1 MLIKLKSNYIEKSE
15 KDNGITLVAL
25 VITVIIIIIL
35 ATVTLNF
42 TFGENGII
50 TKANQAKYMAE
61 LSSFKEELGM
71 WQMGKSME
79 YEDFEAGTVVA
90 GENSLTYA
98 IGDKEVMEGNI
109 YDVIQS
115 LRNSD
120 FAGKLEVIGGELLLN
135 STDNLLISVM
145 LGTIIV
151 GYYSNYSM
159 IISAISLIITTM
171 ATAISASVGNLNAQT
186 DSKQNYKIFNVL
198 VYLFNFIT
206 TVGMIGFFL
215 VINDFI
221 KVWIGDSYILSTDVV
236 LAIAISFYISNSQS
250 PIWMYREALGLFKE
264 VKYTGLAAAII
275 NLVLS
280 IILGKII
287 GLAGILIATP
297 ISKLC
302 TTSLFEPIIIFK
314 KSFHMSTKKYFIT
327 QIKYFCIMILALSVS
342 IFVCH
347 FVQFENIFV
356 KMILK
361 GIISVVISVIICILL
376 TRKTEEYKELKSR
389 AMDKL
394 KFIKVKG

>member
-1 MLIKLKSNYIEKSE
+1 MSCTLFYNLYLQRKAQKMYPFIDKHVVLEKERKKETLKNVKDTFLYKL
-15 KDNGITLVAL
+15 
-25 VITVIIIIIL
+25 
-35 ATVTLNF
+35 
-42 TFGENGII
+42 GE
-50 TKANQAKYMAE
+50 
-61 LSSFKEELGM
+61 
-71 WQMGKSME
+71 
-79 YEDFEAGTVVA
+79 V
-90 GENSLTYA
+90 
-98 IGDKEVMEGNI
+98 
-109 YDVIQS
+109 
-115 LRNSD
+115 
-120 FAGKLEVIGGELLLN
+120 LLN

-171 ATAISASVGNLNAQT
+171 ATAISASVGNLNAQK

-314 KSFHMSTKKYFIT
+314 N
-327 QIKYFCIMILALSVS
+327 LS
-342 IFVCH
+342 I
-347 FVQFENIFV
+347 
-356 KMILK
+356 
-361 GIISVVISVIICILL
+361 
-376 TRKTEEYKELKSR
+376 
-389 AMDKL
+389 
-394 KFIKVKG
+394 